1 MSAAA
6 AAHAPA
12 TTTRLGDEAACDR
25 VGAAL
30 GRALSPGD
38 AVLLSGPLGAGK
50 SRLARAAIGARLAD
64 AGLAADV
71 PSPTY
76 TLANV
81 YETPDAALWHADL
94 YRLSALEELDELG
107 LSEAFETAICLVE
120 WPERLGPAYPARALL
135 AEMALVDDPQARVLT
150 LRPQGSGWEAALR
163 AVGAAA

>member
-1 MSAAA
+1 MNAVATA
-6 AAHAPA
+6 RGPGAP
-12 TTTRLGDEAACDR
+12 TRLGDETACDR

-30 GRALSPGD
+30 GRALRPGD

-50 SRLARAAIGARLAD
+50 SRLARAAIVARLAD
-64 AGLAADV
+64 AGLAAEV

-81 YETPDAALWHADL
+81 YETPTATLWHADL
-94 YRLSALEELDELG
+94 YRLSAPEELDELG

-120 WPERLGPAYPARALL
+120 WPERLGPAAPARALL
-135 AEMALVDDPQARVLT
+135 AEMTPLDDPQARALT

-163 AVGAAA
+163 AVAAVA